1 MSTVGGPR
9 FQRRAQHSLASS
21 PIAEGARSPTKRSH
35 RVPQLAE
42 ASHPPVSIISE
53 SGRPSPAPVDLSGH
67 APLPEIATPSGQQ
80 AEARQS
86 PQSVLTQTLPA
97 TPPSFVDYAGDDSV
111 LHSSDR
117 LSKVAAK
124 AGMLDALEQAFE
136 GAGSSRAGGTAH
148 AFHSIVLQVEV
159 KMRHAVAFEA
169 TRPRTPAPGGVVEPG
184 GGAAV
189 PPSDIVTAVACE
201 CFDQLCEVGPYAG
214 TFAALRDVLFAA
226 IYGTE
231 GGASASSN
239 ESRSQTVPLQPPHQ
253 VPGTWGARMFG
264 DERDGE
270 AQDARQQ
277 QEEVGVGIRVQHGQ
291 QRGRGLRA
299 HFSRLTYFERVA
311 SLQAERAA
319 LNGKLGA
326 RKRRAAVEQLL
337 EQLPAPELN
346 AIVGGLVSRGIVD
359 EQGRDTLHGALLG
372 HSAERKTRAAASLSA
387 LDEPQVLSL
396 IEETVDAMPHS
407 DQPRVEGMVAGG
419 SDGKVENSEGTSSSR
434 SGCTSRCAVAVAAY
448 RGLNRAARRG
458 LLLDLACMAPSD
470 HDKDDSAEG
479 EDVGGLLAAVA
490 AANGHSSQ
498 RLVSKWL
505 AEVGTAERSAVIQ
518 DLVQHV
524 TETEQSALS
533 LALLD
538 ALPRANRPQVLQ
550 LGLEHV
556 GLWACVD
563 PVVHVLRTMSSGQLR
578 GLMGAFFSDCGVSHF
593 EAVQSTMMS
602 AMSGTA
608 QGTFLSALFRSIP
621 MDAKMA
627 YITTVVKTL
636 GVEQK
641 IELTR
646 LLNEEL
652 KRETAAALQGSKF
665 EDSTSIL
672 IGLFGGLTSAQKLQV
687 FQKIL
692 NETSTIKERL
702 RLLGLGLFFTEC
714 LGGLL
719 SEVAESDARVASYWA
734 TPERERVLASVLADL
749 PLSQAEG
756 VIDHFLNK
764 GSLRKPDRAA
774 LVHKVAQ
781 DLMRL
786 PTPEMD
792 GGTTQVRSMELA
804 LQRLSAQHT
813 KLAHMFCDVALHQ
826 LGDAQYIIEQTRRAD
841 PQSLEVLGI
850 ETVSQFEAQL
860 RTKAEEA
867 ATKQAEAARLKGG
880 ARKQARRGT
889 RSKARRSPGTPNAG
903 SVAVQ
908 VGDDDASA
916 ETKGSF
922 EDVLG
927 FEPEAV
933 QEDVTPGGTK
943 AADDGTAAVAL
954 ASEVFPPSE
963 ALLVAWL

>member
-1 MSTVGGPR
+1 V
-9 FQRRAQHSLASS
+9 LA
-21 PIAEGARSPTKRSH
+21 
-35 RVPQLAE
+35 
-42 ASHPPVSIISE
+42 
-53 SGRPSPAPVDLSGH
+53 
-67 APLPEIATPSGQQ
+67 
-80 AEARQS
+80 
-86 PQSVLTQTLPA
+86 QTLPA

-124 AGMLDALEQAFE
+124 AGMLDALAQAFE

-169 TRPRTPAPGGVVEPG
+169 TRPRTPAPPGGGEPG
-184 GGAAV
+184 GDAAV

-239 ESRSQTVPLQPPHQ
+239 ESRSLQTVPLQSPHQ

-264 DERDGE
+264 DDRDGE
-270 AQDARQQ
+270 AQEARQQ
-277 QEEVGVGIRVQHGQ
+277 QEEVGVGIRVHGQ
-291 QRGRGLRA
+291 LHGRGLRA

-319 LNGKLGA
+319 LNGKLGT

-337 EQLPAPELN
+337 EQLPAAELN

-359 EQGRDTLHGALLG
+359 AGGRDTLHGALLE
-372 HSAERKTRAAASLSA
+372 HSAERKARAAASLSA

-396 IEETVDAMPHS
+396 VEETVDAMHS
-407 DQPRVEGMVAGG
+407 DQPRVERMVAAGG
-419 SDGKVENSEGTSSSR
+419 SDGKAENGEGTSSSR
-434 SGCTSRCAVAVAAY
+434 SGCTSRCAVALVAY

-470 HDKDDSAEG
+470 HDKDDGAEG
-479 EDVGGLLAAVA
+479 EDSGDVGGLLAAVA

-498 RLVSKWL
+498 WLVSKWL
-505 AEVGTAERSAVIQ
+505 AEVGTAERSAVVQ

-524 TETEQSALS
+524 TETEQSALW

-538 ALPRANRPQVLQ
+538 ALPRANRPQALQ

-578 GLMGAFFSDCGVSHF
+578 GLMGAFFSDCGVDHF

-636 GVEQK
+636 GAEQK
-641 IELTR
+641 VELTR

-692 NETSTIKERL
+692 NKTSTNKERL

-719 SEVAESDARVASYWA
+719 SEVAEGDARVASYWA

-792 GGTTQVRSMELA
+792 GGTVSQVRSMELA

-860 RTKAEEA
+860 RIKAEEA
-867 ATKQAEAARLKGG
+867 ATKQAEAARLKQE

-889 RSKARRSPGTPNAG
+889 RSKARRSSGTPDAG

-933 QEDVTPGGTK
+933 QEDVTPGTK
-943 AADDGTAAVAL
+943 AANDGIAAVV